1 MFKPEWK
8 RYGRAA
14 GPIRNKE
21 MLKYAEE
28 ETPIVVAFWD
38 GTSRGTKN
46 MISVAQ
52 NDGAEVHVISY

>member
-1 MFKPEWK
+1 
-8 RYGRAA
+8 
-14 GPIRNKE
+14 